1 MTFSFVAI
9 AAALATA
16 LYFLPAVV
24 EPGAA
29 ASEMTLTNVVIAS
42 GAMAALFLLIM
53 RTVMVPVGQITEAIR
68 TLATGNFLR
77 KIYRGRLS
85 KSAVRNANELNRA
98 LMMLEIMRRKV
109 LEVKK
114 NLSDSMKSKALELQ
128 RINDELVENEE
139 VLKKANA
146 QLAAQAEEFKRM
158 NEELESK
165 NDELSETNA
174 KLQKLDEMKD
184 DFISIAA
191 QELCAPIEPILES
204 AERAEKGKIS
214 DLEALKEI
222 VSNSKKL
229 ANVANSILDVGKI
242 ESGTFVYDMKPL
254 GIKKLMDEITI
265 DSPAQQGERAADV
278 KVDMDPGGDIMIIG
292 DRKRLLQAFS
302 GLVNNA
308 GRFVKHGMTTV
319 QIRANHEQGLVEVRI
334 TDSGPAI
341 PDDIMPLLFDKYVA
355 RTRESE
361 RGGDLGLY
369 ITKTIIEAHGGTI
382 IAENNVGT
390 VSKGVTFM
398 ISLPMQ
404 AQRVRPQRKE
414 VETASAN

>member
-1 MTFSFVAI
+1 GVALSDL
-9 AAALATA
+9 ALT
-16 LYFLPAVV
+16 
-24 EPGAA
+24 
-29 ASEMTLTNVVIAS
+29 TVIITS

-53 RTVMVPVGQITEAIR
+53 RTVMAPVSQITEAIR

-114 NLSDSMKSKALELQ
+114 NLSDSMKSKALDLQ

-139 VLKKANA
+139 ILKKANA

-158 NEELESK
+158 NEELSSK
-165 NDELSETNA
+165 NEELSETNA

-191 QELCAPIEPILES
+191 QELCGPIEPILES
-204 AERAEKGKIS
+204 AERAEKGRIS
-214 DLEALKEI
+214 DVDALKAI
-222 VSNSKKL
+222 VSHSKRL
-229 ANVANSILDVGKI
+229 ADVANSILDVGKI
-242 ESGTFVYDMKPL
+242 ESGTFTYDMKPL
-254 GIKKLMDEITI
+254 GIKKLMDEITL
-265 DSPAQQGERAADV
+265 DSTGLSGEERVANV
-278 KVDMDPGGDIMIIG
+278 NVDMDPGGDIMIIG
-292 DRKRLLQAFS
+292 DRERLKHAFS

-308 GRFVKHGMTTV
+308 GRFAKHGMTTV
-319 QIRANHEQGLVEVRI
+319 QIRANHEKGLVGVRI
-334 TDSGPAI
+334 TDSGPRMPA
-341 PDDIMPLLFDKYVA
+341 DIMPLLFDKYVA

-361 RGGDLGLY
+361 RGGDLGLF

-382 IAENNVGT
+382 TAENNVGT
-390 VSKGVTFM
+390 INKGITFM
-398 ISLPMQ
+398 VSLPMQ
-404 AQRVRPQRKE
+404 VQRIHPQRKE
-414 VETASAN
+414 LETASAN